1 MTRLFRTGEGPRPG
15 RTHSRLSGLAIG
27 LKATKRVVLHSAS
40 DHVVSSRKDA
50 VRPTTFIALSH
61 FSRPMLEDEAA
72 LADWETDGGSI
83 VALSRVRSDPV
94 R

>member
-15 RTHSRLSGLAIG
+15 MTHSTLSGSAIS
-27 LKATKRVVLHSAS
+27 LDVARRVILQSPS
-40 DHVVSSRKDA
+40 GDVVSNRKDA
-50 VRPTTFIALSH
+50 IRPTTFIALSR
-61 FSRPMLEDEAA
+61 FSRSMLEDEAA

-83 VALSRVRSDPV
+83 VAQSRVRSDPA